1 MILEILTKKTVADAE
16 NHLEYN
22 MDIEQEIKNI
32 IAKQFDVD
40 INALTSETDFN
51 KDLGADSLDTV
62 EIVLAVE
69 ERFGIEVLDES
80 TEKIL
85 TIGDIVRY
93 LNTTKT

>member
-40 INALTSETDFN
+40 INTLTSETDFN

-93 LNTTKT
+93 LNTAKT

>member
-1 MILEILTKKTVADAE
+1 MKKIDVDVV

-32 IAKQFDVD
+32 IARQFDVD
-40 INALTSETDFN
+40 VSTLTSETDFN

-93 LNTTKT
+93 LNTVRS